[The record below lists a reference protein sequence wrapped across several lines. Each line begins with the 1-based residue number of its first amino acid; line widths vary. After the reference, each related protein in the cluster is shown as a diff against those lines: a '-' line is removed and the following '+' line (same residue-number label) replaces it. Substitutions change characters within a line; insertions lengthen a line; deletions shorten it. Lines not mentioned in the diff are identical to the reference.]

1 MSLILSDETTGLERA
16 ILQSAPLGLRNGREA
31 MTAAMREAATAS
43 LSGIAPAE
51 ASVEQLLSAQTA
63 AVTTAQR
70 FGPLG
75 GFPFAPIAGVDPLPS
90 ASDMTRQ
97 LADLA
102 SRVEIL
108 VGYTRNDAD
117 PFVAMDPRVSRLQRL
132 GLVANGLTRP
142 IATTMTKRIF
152 GRPALDLAKSWTVSG
167 GKAATFRVDWSP
179 PGAPLGACHCID
191 LPLLFGSPECWADA
205 PMLGPEPHPIDNELA
220 RKTRG
225 YWAAFAHSGTAAL
238 GGSSLRIS

>member
-1 MSLILSDETTGLERA
+1 LRWTRQNIAAFGADPSRITIFGQSAGGDAVMSLILSDETTGLERA

-108 VGYTRNDAD
+108 VGYTRNDAG

-132 GLVANGLTRP
+132 GLVAKGLTRP

-152 GRPALDLAKSWTVSG
+152 GRPALDLAKSWIVSG

-179 PGAPLGACHCID
+179 PGAPLGALH
-191 LPLLFGSPECWADA
+191 
-205 PMLGPEPHPIDNELA
+205 
-220 RKTRG
+220 
-225 YWAAFAHSGTAAL
+225 
-238 GGSSLRIS
+238 